1 MVVWDFVHPQYCQE
15 VPVFL
20 KMLER
25 SVVKNPYLGRKNE
38 KNQKLSCAFRDE
50 HEQRVGNKVR
60 ATQPPTRKAIPY
72 PIPSMGLVY
81 LAT

>member
-1 MVVWDFVHPQYCQE
+1 MSQDVGKKCGE
-15 VPVFL
+15 ESVF
-20 KMLER
+20 
-25 SVVKNPYLGRKNE
+25 GKNE

-60 ATQPPTRKAIPY
+60 AAQPPSRKAIPY
-72 PIPSMGLVY
+72 PTPSMELVF